1 MEDDIF
7 IIREPKTFYF
17 NFDQPKDLDKN
28 LKYEIEF
35 IIKCNESSAQNKLKM
50 RLNNYC
56 QNISMETI
64 FMDAKKSKAN
74 EPHKFVLNVSQRLLK
89 EFE

>member
-7 IIREPKTFYF
+7 IIRELKTFYF

-56 QNISMETI
+56 QNIIMETI
-64 FMDAKKSKAN
+64 FMDTKKSKAN

>member
-35 IIKCNESSAQNKLKM
+35 IIICNESSAQNKLKM

-64 FMDAKKSKAN
+64 FMDTKKSKAN

>member
-56 QNISMETI
+56 QNIIMETI
-64 FMDAKKSKAN
+64 FMDTKKSKAN